1 MNRITKKDLRNAA
14 ERLTQNA
21 QACGLL
27 EPHESVTYNAGNAS
41 NGIAAV
47 LSVRTVVD
55 HQQRSERQAY
65 WLPRFNYAETLRTQ
79 YKAIEAAS
87 DVLRAMFDVM
97 EKRRQEALDQ
107 MREISDK
114 LELSD

>member
-1 MNRITKKDLRNAA
+1 MNRITKKDIRNAT
-14 ERLTQNA
+14 ERLTKNA

-27 EPHESVTYNAGNAS
+27 EPHESVVYNAGNAS

-47 LSVRTVVD
+47 LSVYTVD
-55 HQQRSERQAY
+55 QTKQRSERQAY

-87 DVLRAMFDVM
+87 DALHGVYGVIEALRANAEDT
-97 EKRRQEALDQ
+97 ADN
-107 MREISDK
+107 
-114 LELSD
+114 